1 MRIRALKYFLI
12 LTFPFLSYLSFTM
25 TGIVTYAPFIQA
37 YIFIPLIELFL
48 VPSEKNLSDAQEEMI
63 KDDWIYDLLLYLCL
77 PILYFLLWTFLG
89 SMLQPNLTTFD
100 KVGRI
105 VSMGLLCGSFG
116 INIGH
121 ELGHRNKIYEQFFS
135 KLLLLTS
142 LYMHFFIEHNRGHH
156 KKVSTIEDPSS
167 ARYGENVFFFWF
179 RSITTGYISSWNL
192 EFNRLKRSNKSI
204 FSFTNQMLQ
213 FQFIQM
219 GFVILIF
226 YLFGLE
232 VLIYFFISA
241 FIGVLT
247 LETVNYIEHYGL
259 ERRKKDNGT
268 YERIE
273 PHHSWN
279 SNHPIGRIML
289 FELSRHSDHHYNS
302 SRKYQILKHH
312 NHSPQMPTGYPGMM
326 ILATLPP
333 LWFFIM
339 NKRIKN
345 FNLKN

>member
-12 LTFPFLSYLSFTM
+12 FTFPFLAYLSFTM
-25 TGIVTYAPFIQA
+25 TGIVTFAPIIEAFVI
-37 YIFIPLIELFL
+37 IPFIELFL
-48 VPSEKNLSDAQEEMI
+48 VASEKNLSEAQEEMI
-63 KDDWIYDLLLYLCL
+63 KNDWIYDLLLYLCL
-77 PILYFLLWTFLG
+77 PTLYFLLWTFLG
-89 SMLQPNLTTFD
+89 SMSQPNLTIFD
-100 KVGRI
+100 KVGR
-105 VSMGLLCGSFG
+105 VFSMGLLCGSFG

-121 ELGHRNKIYEQFFS
+121 ELGHRNKNYEQLFA

-156 KKVSTIEDPSS
+156 KKVSTKEDPSS
-167 ARYGENVFFFWF
+167 ARYGEDIFSFWF

-192 EFNRLKRSNKSI
+192 EFKRLKRADLSI
-204 FSFTNQMLQ
+204 FSFSNQMLQ
-213 FQFIQM
+213 FQFIQLA
-219 GFVILIF
+219 FVVFIY
-226 YLFGLE
+226 YLFGFQ

-259 ERRKKDNGT
+259 ERKVNDKGN
-268 YERIE
+268 YERIK
-273 PHHSWN
+273 PYHSWN

-312 NHSPQMPTGYPGMM
+312 ENTPQMPTGYPGMM

-339 NKRIKN
+339 NKRIKK
-345 FNLKN
+345 LESR

>member
-12 LTFPFLSYLSFTM
+12 LTFPFLTYLSFTM

-48 VPSEKNLSDAQEEMI
+48 FPSEKNLSNAQEEMI
-63 KDDWIYDLLLYLCL
+63 KNDWIYDLLLYLCL

-105 VSMGLLCGSFG
+105 VSMGLLCGTFG

-156 KKVSTIEDPSS
+156 KKVSTNEDPSS

-213 FQFIQM
+213 FQVIQI

-326 ILATLPP
+326 ILSTLPP

>member
-1 MRIRALKYFLI
+1 MSIRALKYFLVLTIPI
-12 LTFPFLSYLSFTM
+12 LAYLSFSMKGIM
-25 TGIVTYAPFIQA
+25 TFAPFIEA
-37 YIFIPLIELFL
+37 FIIIPFLELFL
-48 VPSEKNLSDAQEEMI
+48 VPSEKNLSSAQEEMT

-77 PILYFLLWTFLG
+77 PTLYFLLWTFLG
-89 SMLQPNLTTFD
+89 SMSQPNLTTFD

-105 VSMGLLCGSFG
+105 LSMGLLCGSFG

-121 ELGHRNKIYEQFFS
+121 ELGHRNKNYEQFFA

-142 LYMHFFIEHNRGHH
+142 LYLHFFIEHNRGHH
-156 KKVSTIEDPSS
+156 KNVSTIEDPSS
-167 ARYGENVFFFWF
+167 ARYGENIFSFWF
-179 RSITTGYISSWNL
+179 RSITSGYQSSWNL
-192 EFNRLKRSNKSI
+192 EFTRLQRSDKSS
-204 FSFTNQMLQ
+204 FSLSNQMLQ
-213 FQFIQM
+213 FQFVQLA
-219 GFVILIF
+219 FVILIY
-226 YLFGLE
+226 YLFGLQ
-232 VLIYFFISA
+232 VLIYFILSA

-259 ERRKKDNGT
+259 ERKVNDKGN

-273 PHHSWN
+273 PYHSWN

-302 SRKYQILKHH
+302 LRKYQILKHH
-312 NHSPQMPTGYPGMM
+312 KNTPQMPTGYPGMM

-339 NKRIKN
+339 NRRIKE
-345 FNLKN
+345 LGLS

>member
-1 MRIRALKYFLI
+1 
-12 LTFPFLSYLSFTM
+12 M
-25 TGIVTYAPFIQA
+25 TGFVTYAPFIEA
-37 YIFIPLIELFL
+37 YIFVPLIELFL
-48 VPSEKNLSDAQEEMI
+48 APSEKNLSDAQEEMI

-77 PILYFLLWTFLG
+77 PILYFLLWTFLE
-89 SMLQPNLTTFD
+89 SMLQPNLTVFD

-105 VSMGLLCGSFG
+105 ISMGLLCGSFG

-121 ELGHRNKIYEQFFS
+121 ELGHRNKIYEQFFA
-135 KLLLLTS
+135 KLFLLTS

-156 KKVSTIEDPSS
+156 KKVSTNEDPSS
-167 ARYGENVFFFWF
+167 ARYGENIFFFWF

-192 EFNRLKRSNKSI
+192 EFNRLRRSNKSI

-213 FQFIQM
+213 FQFIQT

-232 VLIYFFISA
+232 VLIYFLISA

-259 ERRKKDNGT
+259 ERKRKENGN
-268 YERIE
+268 YERIK
-273 PHHSWN
+273 PYHSWN

-302 SRKYQILKHH
+302 SRKYQVLKHH
-312 NHSPQMPTGYPGMM
+312 NHTPQMPTGYPGMM
-326 ILATLPP
+326 ILAILPP

-339 NKRIKN
+339 NRRIKN
-345 FNLKN
+345 LYLKN

>member
-156 KKVSTIEDPSS
+156 KKVSTNEDPSS

-213 FQFIQM
+213 FQFIQI

-232 VLIYFFISA
+232 VLIYFIISA

>member
-1 MRIRALKYFLI
+1 
-12 LTFPFLSYLSFTM
+12 M
-25 TGIVTYAPFIQA
+25 TGVVTYAPFIEA
-37 YIFIPLIELFL
+37 YIFVPLIELFL
-48 VPSEKNLSDAQEEMI
+48 TPSVKNLSDAQEEMI
-63 KDDWIYDLLLYLCL
+63 KDDRIYDLLLYLCL

-89 SMLQPNLTTFD
+89 SMLQPNLTVFD

-105 VSMGLLCGSFG
+105 ISMGLLCGSFG

-121 ELGHRNKIYEQFFS
+121 ELGHRNKIYEQFFA
-135 KLLLLTS
+135 KLFLLTS

-156 KKVSTIEDPSS
+156 KKVSTKEDPSS

-179 RSITTGYISSWNL
+179 RSIITGYISSWNL

-213 FQFIQM
+213 FQFIQI

-259 ERRKKDNGT
+259 ERRRKNNGN

-312 NHSPQMPTGYPGMM
+312 NNTPQMPTGYPGMM